1 MVTAIAII
9 AAKIIIAMNFLLP
22 ISTGFRFTVIHT
34 KNKKQKKTSVLSNF
48 LGSSTLSPY
57 KNVNSHETKLYFC
70 ATQLRESRRRFYSYK
85 KNGREVSNPKEN
97 LMYLCRHR
105 CAVTESMALKSS
117 LSSLCMVFN
126 NPMLTKYGHGNR
138 SRYQESC
145 KGIGMES
152 LPLTLPL
159 KYYSTRNRNVS
170 PIVKKF
176 GDSVTKLRSCSSSS
190 SSLDGYEKGNIQNS
204 EFYPI
209 HSQQLELI
217 IPTAE
222 DMEEFGSILSLDCE
236 AGDVILLGGDIG
248 AGKTCLARGF
258 VRRKTGDDNL
268 RVTSPTYL
276 LSNTYDSFWWDTESE
291 DEDEDFKKEE
301 TKEECFRS
309 EKEGEH
315 FKDSEDDEE
324 DWEPNKTVIHHMDL
338 YRLSGNPSDLDPLNL
353 PHVFQECISLIEW
366 PSRLGDLI
374 PNDRL
379 ELSFRID
386 ESTDIRIVTITPYG
400 KDWTSRFEQCTDA
413 GSPFQKFM
421 S

>member
-1 MVTAIAII
+1 MA
-9 AAKIIIAMNFLLP
+9 
-22 ISTGFRFTVIHT
+22 
-34 KNKKQKKTSVLSNF
+34 
-48 LGSSTLSPY
+48 
-57 KNVNSHETKLYFC
+57 
-70 ATQLRESRRRFYSYK
+70 
-85 KNGREVSNPKEN
+85 EVSNPKEN
-97 LMYLCRHR
+97 LMHLCRHR

-117 LSSLCMVFN
+117 LSGLCMVFN
-126 NPMLTKYGHGNR
+126 SPMLTKYGHGNR
-138 SRYQESC
+138 SRYQQSC

-159 KYYSTRNRNVS
+159 KYYSPRNRNGP

-190 SSLDGYEKGNIQNS
+190 SSLDGYEKGNIRNS
-204 EFYPI
+204 EFNPI

-291 DEDEDFKKEE
+291 DEDFEEEE

-379 ELSFRID
+379 ELTFRID

-400 KDWTSRFEQCTDA
+400 KDWTSRFEQYTDA